1 MLRSSKPNVR
11 CVSAPSA
18 ASAGTMMASSA
29 RPGMVWIRLV
39 MPSSGVSSVRR
50 RATAIPSGTA
60 IATAS
65 SRAASVSWR
74 CAVK

>member
-1 MLRSSKPNVR
+1 
-11 CVSAPSA
+11 
-18 ASAGTMMASSA
+18 
-29 RPGMVWIRLV
+29 MVWIRLV

-65 SRAASVSWR
+65 SSAARVSWR